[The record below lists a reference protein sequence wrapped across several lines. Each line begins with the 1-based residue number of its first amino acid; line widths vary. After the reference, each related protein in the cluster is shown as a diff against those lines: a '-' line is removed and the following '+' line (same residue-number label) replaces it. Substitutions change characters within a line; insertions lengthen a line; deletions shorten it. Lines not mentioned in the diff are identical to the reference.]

1 MTNEL
6 MIVDESR
13 PLTAVDI
20 RAQVNLIQEVMRS
33 VMIDG
38 THFGKVPGCGD
49 QKTLLKPGA
58 EKLMAT
64 FRLAADP
71 EIEDLSVMDCARYRV
86 KLKLISSSGVYVG
99 AGVGECSSNEEKY
112 KWRKAVC
119 NEEFEDTPED
129 RRREKWNKGGNG
141 SKPYKSKQVRTNPA
155 DVANTVLKMAKK
167 RALVDATLTAL
178 AASDI
183 FTQDIEDLPEE
194 YLDEDTPTTNS
205 TKRTVEQPKSKS
217 SAPQPPANDTPIG
230 DGPKRIIAAKLAVS
244 KKTDAELL
252 AHFKASSIDAI
263 TMSQI
268 NDVIAWISS

>member
-1 MTNEL
+1 MSNEI
-6 MIVDESR
+6 MVRDESR
-13 PLTAVDI
+13 PLTAVDV

-86 KLKLISSSGVYVG
+86 KLRLISSSGVYMG

-112 KWRKAVC
+112 KWRKAIC
-119 NEEFEDTPED
+119 KEEFEDTPED
-129 RRREKWNKGGNG
+129 QRREKWSRGNP
-141 SKPYKSKQVRTNPA
+141 PYKIKQIKTNPA

-194 YLDEDTPTTNS
+194 YLDDDAPVTSSP
-205 TKRTVEQPKSKS
+205 KRTVEQPKPKS
-217 SAPQPPANDTPIG
+217 SAAPAPVNDTPIG
-230 DGPKRIIAAKLAVS
+230 DGPKRIIAAKLAAAN
-244 KKTDAELL
+244 KTEADLL
-252 AHFKASSIDAI
+252 AHFKISAI
-263 TMSQI
+263 ADIKMSQI
-268 NDVIAWISS
+268 NEVITWITL